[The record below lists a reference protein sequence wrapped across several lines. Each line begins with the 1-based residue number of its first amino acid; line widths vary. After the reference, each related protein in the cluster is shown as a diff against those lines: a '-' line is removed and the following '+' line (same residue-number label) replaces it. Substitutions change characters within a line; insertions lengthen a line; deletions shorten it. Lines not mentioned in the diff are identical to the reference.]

1 MRAAIILVIT
11 LTAALAAGTPRLG
24 AQNAVTVEMRDY
36 AFEPHEWT
44 VTGGAMVRWVN
55 MDDSPHHVVTETNK
69 TIDSGPIA
77 PGKEF
82 TFAFTQAGRFV
93 YRCAIHPTMLGI
105 ITVQAP

>member
-1 MRAAIILVIT
+1 MQRVLIADDDRKPLALLERGFRYEGFEVC
-11 LTAALAAGTPRLG
+11 AALNGEHCL
-24 AQNAVTVEMRDY
+24 AQASDQ
-36 AFEPHEWT
+36 H
-44 VTGGAMVRWVN
+44 
-55 MDDSPHHVVTETNK
+55 K